1 MKEVSVLMTHAVKI
15 MDSNN
20 KPIGELMTASDTDI
34 LKYLQKGFVV
44 IDTKTGAYLTEE
56 SITAELGMSDGVIMV
71 G

>member
-1 MKEVSVLMTHAVKI
+1 MTHAVKI

-56 SITAELGMSDGVIMV
+56 SITTELGMSDGVIMV

>member
-1 MKEVSVLMTHAVKI
+1 MTHAVKI

-34 LKYLQKGFVV
+34 LTYLQKGFVV

-56 SITAELGMSDGVIMV
+56 DITTELGVSDGAILV

>member
-1 MKEVSVLMTHAVKI
+1 MTHAVKI

-34 LKYLQKGFVV
+34 LTYLRKGFVV
-44 IDTKTGAYLTEE
+44 IDMKTGAYLTEE
-56 SITAELGMSDGVIMV
+56 DITSEFGVSDGAILV

>member
-56 SITAELGMSDGVIMV
+56 SITNELGMSDGVIMV